1 MATDSPA
8 GKAGSSS
15 GEADSPAGEA
25 GSSSEDPLAG
35 RDLWIPDDADD
46 EEAAAIAV
54 AVGAHLRDRAVA
66 ADAAATEDDESG
78 WRGDRWGFAGRLE
91 SVRGRRARVPE
102 TAPAEP
108 WAAAGRLDRF

>member
-1 MATDSPA
+1 MTTDA
-8 GKAGSSS
+8 
-15 GEADSPAGEA
+15 PAGETEPISPARFDA
-25 GSSSEDPLAG
+25 G
-35 RDLWIPDDADD
+35 DLRIPDDADD

-54 AVGAHLRDRAVA
+54 AVAAHLRDREAAAAAA
-66 ADAAATEDDESG
+66 ADEGGDSG

-102 TAPAEP
+102 DAPSDP

>member
-1 MATDSPA
+1 MATDA
-8 GKAGSSS
+8 
-15 GEADSPAGEA
+15 PAGET

-35 RDLWIPDDADD
+35 RDLRIPDDADD

-54 AVGAHLRDRAVA
+54 AVAAHLRDREVA
-66 ADAAATEDDESG
+66 AADEGEAAGDSG
-78 WRGDRWGFAGRLE
+78 WRGDRWGFVGRLE

-102 TAPAEP
+102 TAPSDP